1 MRLGPQAAWAL
12 GEPTRDDP
20 SALRRVT
27 LGVLTSERDLGA
39 ALRLA
44 TRLTPSLGGVAILL
58 DADAKPDVDLPPG
71 TTLSARPLAG
81 HFGDQRSALQ
91 RLARTP
97 WMLQLDTDEDMGAS
111 ALSRLPALLRAA
123 ERDGVEAIGLPR
135 RNCVDGVLSDHYPDP
150 QYRLCRRTVAYE
162 GQVHERPVITSR
174 ARRTR
179 LALGVPIEHAL
190 DGARVR
196 ARTARYD
203 AMSAG
208 ATDTARRGDEAA
220 LLTRFR
226 P

>member
-27 LGVLTSERDLGA
+27 LGVLTSARDLGV

-44 TRLTPSLGGVAILL
+44 DRLGPSFGGAAILL
-58 DADAKPDVDLPPG
+58 DASAAPTIDRPPG
-71 TTLSARPLAG
+71 TTLSARPLEG
-81 HFGDQRSALQ
+81 HFGAQRTALQ

-97 WMLQLDTDEDMGAS
+97 WMLQLDTDEDIAAS
-111 ALSRLPALLRAA
+111 ALARLPALLRAA
-123 ERDGVEAIGLPR
+123 ERDGVAALGLPR
-135 RNCVDGVLSDHYPDP
+135 RNRVDGMMSDHYPDP
-150 QYRLCRRTVAYE
+150 QYRLCRRTVTYE
-162 GQVHERPVITSR
+162 SQVHERPLLTSR

-179 LALGVPIEHAL
+179 LALGVTIEHAI

-196 ARTARYD
+196 QRTARYD